1 MRTLTPKV
9 TAKARLKALAKAGLS
24 TLLVSSGADRLIGR
38 RYGGQGV
45 ILMFHE
51 FVRSAENTLGQG
63 CPVDDFDA
71 ILAALKASGREFV
84 GADEALRRLTN
95 PEARPFVVLTFDDGY
110 RSNIDLALPVMERY
124 AAPATIFVPTG
135 MVDRTINAWWLGL
148 RELAVTCD
156 VIHMEP
162 MGLKLECRDLRTK
175 QAALEFMTAWV
186 WQDFTRADLLAPVFA
201 AHGVS
206 MPDLVDRLALDE
218 AGIRAADR
226 HPLVEIGAHTT
237 THRALRL
244 LDDAEVETDIG
255 DNKRYL
261 ESLLGRPVD
270 WFAYPYGPPS
280 IGGTREAD
288 IVRKLGFRAAV
299 TTDPGS
305 LFRPHLDAPYLLPRQ
320 NGEVPVRPVSHALAG
335 TNGVFRALS
344 TRFGAPHDCP
354 EISNDH

>member
-9 TAKARLKALAKAGLS
+9 TAKARLKTMVRAGLS
-24 TLLVSSGADRLIGR
+24 TLLAASGGDRLIGR

-51 FVRSAENTLGQG
+51 FVSSPVDTLGQG
-63 CPVDDFDA
+63 CPVDHFDA
-71 ILAALKASGREFV
+71 ILAALKASGRDFV
-84 GADEALRRLTN
+84 GADEALRRLTD

-110 RSNIDLALPVMERY
+110 RSNIDLALPVMERH

-135 MVDRTINAWWLGL
+135 MVDRSINAWWLGL

-156 VIHMEP
+156 VIEMEP
-162 MGLKLECRDLRTK
+162 MELRLECRDLRGK
-175 QAALEFMTAWV
+175 QAALELMTAWV
-186 WQDFTRADLLAPVFA
+186 WQDFARADLLAPVLV

-226 HPLVEIGAHTT
+226 HPLVEIGAHTA

-244 LDDAEVETDIG
+244 LDDAAVETDIG

-261 ESLLGRPVD
+261 ETLLDRPVD

-299 TTDPGS
+299 TTDPGG
-305 LFRPHLDAPYLLPRQ
+305 LFRPHLNAPYLLPRQ
-320 NGEVPVRPVSHALAG
+320 NAEVPASPVSHALAG
-335 TNGVFRALS
+335 ANGVFRALS
-344 TRFGAPHDCP
+344 TRFGAPYDCP
-354 EISNDH
+354 GDIK